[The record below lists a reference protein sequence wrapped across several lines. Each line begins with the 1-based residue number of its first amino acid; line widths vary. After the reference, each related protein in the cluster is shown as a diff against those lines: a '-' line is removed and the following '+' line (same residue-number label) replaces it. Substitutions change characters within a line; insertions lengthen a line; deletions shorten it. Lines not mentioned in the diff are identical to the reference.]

1 MREVRL
7 AAADFVHSVRSVW
20 HGVSPSDVDRRRR
33 DAAWLIFTIVIAG
46 LVLLL
51 ALNRG
56 WEPVGE
62 SAIAESAVRVLHGEV
77 PHRDFDDLYTG
88 GLTYVHAAAFAIGG
102 IRLSILRVPLF
113 LTGLGWIVALFLL
126 ACRMLPA
133 PAAALLTLTG
143 VAWSLPNDSSPMPS
157 WYNLFLAT
165 FAIYALARWIDD
177 RRATLLV
184 LAGALGGVSFLM
196 KLSGVFLIAGGGLFL
211 IAASRDD
218 DSTPAPRSRN
228 FVMPAL
234 VTVTLFLFAGEL
246 WRSIGSRGVESVFHF
261 AVPVASIAAG
271 LAWGEWST
279 AGVAPGVRFRSLAAV
294 LLPYL
299 AGLLLVVGPYA
310 VFLAANGALNDTLRD
325 VFVSSFARL
334 EFAGMKPPRLFWL
347 LAVVPLMMLLR
358 PRADHAAPAWR
369 VRAVILALLLA
380 GALIVGTRVFFVQQI
395 VWEAVRSLALLLG
408 IVTGVLLAVR
418 PEALGLSP
426 KARQFA
432 VLVGIVAVLH
442 SLIQFPFAGANYFFF
457 VAPLLFLAAAAMVQM
472 TRRTPA
478 GIALVVTG
486 FYLVF
491 AVLEVLPGS
500 KAGLSLLP
508 SKRDPPVTMLLPRV
522 GLQVTE
528 EQASIYDRLIPE
540 VQARAGGGV
549 VWAGPEAPQIYFL
562 GGFRNPARTS
572 YNFFDADSRREAGLL
587 HRLEQYGA
595 KVIVINGAPAFSPP
609 LPAPLLDSL
618 AARFPAADSIGPF
631 VVRWR

>member
-1 MREVRL
+1 MLFRPL
-7 AAADFVHSVRSVW
+7 L
-20 HGVSPSDVDRRRR
+20 GGRRR
-33 DAAWLIFTIVIAG
+33 DAGWLVFTVAIAG

-51 ALNRG
+51 ALNHG

-62 SAIAESAVRVLHGEV
+62 GAIAESAVRVLHGEV

-88 GLTYVHAAAFAIGG
+88 GLTYIHAAAFAIGG

-113 LTGLGWIVALFLL
+113 LTGLGWIVVLFLL
-126 ACRMLPA
+126 ARRMLPA

-143 VAWSLPNDSSPMPS
+143 VGWSLPNDPSPMPS

-177 RRATLLV
+177 HRATRLV

-211 IAASRDD
+211 IAASRTD
-218 DSTPAPRSRN
+218 DSNPPRRAGSIM
-228 FVMPAL
+228 MPAL
-234 VTVTLFLFAGEL
+234 VTLILLLFAGQL
-246 WRSIGSRGVESVFHF
+246 WRSIGSRVVESVVHF
-261 AVPVASIAAG
+261 AVPVAAIAAG

-279 AGVAPGVRFRSLAAV
+279 SRVAPGVRLRSLAAV

-299 AGLLLVVGPYA
+299 GGLLLVLGPYA
-310 VFLAANGALNDTLRD
+310 ALLAANGALNDTLRD
-325 VFVSSFARL
+325 VFVNSFARL
-334 EFAGMKPPRLFWL
+334 EFAGMKPPRPFWL

-369 VRAVILALLLA
+369 VRAVVVALLLA

-395 VWEAVRSLALLLG
+395 VWEAVRSLAPLLG
-408 IVTGVLLAVR
+408 IVVGVLLAVR
-418 PEALGLSP
+418 PGALGLSP

-442 SLIQFPFAGANYFFF
+442 SLIQFPFAGPNYFFF
-457 VAPLLFLAAAAMVQM
+457 VAPLVFLAAAVMVRM
-472 TRRTPA
+472 TGRTPA
-478 GIALVVTG
+478 GIGLVVTG

-508 SKRDPPVTMLLPRV
+508 SKRAPPVTMLLPRV
-522 GLQVTE
+522 GLRVTQ
-528 EQASIYDRLIPE
+528 EQAAIYDALIPE
-540 VQARAGGGV
+540 VQARSGHGV

-562 GGFRNPARTS
+562 GGFRNPTRTS

-587 HRLEQYGA
+587 ERLERYGA
-595 KVIVINGAPAFSPP
+595 RVIVINGAPAFSPP
-609 LPAPLLDSL
+609 LPAALLDSL
-618 AARFPAADSIGPF
+618 AARFPAADSVGPF